1 MSKNEPRKI
10 ETNTLE
16 TIVSDVEK
24 DAVIVAIQGWRMRIY
39 GDDLNLKLGQSISI
53 EYSGDIK
60 DIHSVKL
67 IGLADK

>member
-10 ETNTLE
+10 ITTNTLE

-24 DAVIVAIQGWRMRIY
+24 DAVIVAVQGWRMRIY
-39 GDDLNLKLGQSISI
+39 GDDLNLKLGQSISV

-60 DIHSVKL
+60 DIHSIKL
-67 IGLADK
+67 IGLVK